1 MSPTRRTVAMA
12 LAGVLA
18 AAALGACGESPNANR
33 SNGEAATV
41 LNIGM
46 PNGPQTENHNPFL
59 ESSSASILGY
69 RWQIYEPLALANVIR
84 PADKPKPWLAQ
95 EYSWSADLK
104 TLTVTAREG
113 AKWSDGTAFSAEDIA
128 FTYDLIG
135 KTPAIN
141 RFALPI
147 VSATATGNQASIVF
161 ERPQFVNEARILRD
175 IAIVPKHLWSQ
186 IADPS
191 TDIIKNPVGT
201 GPYTL
206 KTFTPQTT
214 TLSVRTEGY
223 WQQLPQVKELR
234 YTSYN
239 DNNAQ
244 TTALANGESEW
255 SFVFIPNYQTV
266 YIDKDPENNKIF
278 PAPVIGI
285 HGLYINTTVKPFD
298 DPVLRRAMNMVIN
311 RNDIFVQA
319 AAGYFHPEITSV
331 TGIPTP
337 AGDPYIAPEYK
348 GQTHKVDVEGA
359 KALLTG
365 AGYTLDGTTLKDRSG
380 KPVKIKLTDP
390 APWSDYI
397 TSLEIVKD
405 NLSQIGI
412 EATLDKATQDAW
424 QKSIEEGTF
433 EASFRW
439 TNGGATPYDMY
450 QTIMDGKLLKPIG
463 EAAQNGNFGRF
474 DNAEATAALEAYANA
489 TDDAARTTAMN
500 TLQKIFVEQM
510 PMIPVGADNAG
521 GAYNVKNWVGWPS
534 AEDPYA
540 PAQPTQPNAVDVIL
554 RLKPAGA

>member
-1 MSPTRRTVAMA
+1 MRPIRSIAIA
-12 LAGVLA
+12 LTGVLA
-18 AAALGACGESPNANR
+18 AAALAACGESPNANR
-33 SNGEAATV
+33 NNADAATV
-41 LNIGM
+41 LNVGM

-95 EYSWSADLK
+95 DYSWSADLK

-113 AKWSDGTAFSAEDIA
+113 AKWSDGQAFTAEDIA
-128 FTYDLIG
+128 YTYDLLG

-147 VSATATGNQASIVF
+147 VSSTANGNQAVIVF
-161 ERPQFVNEARILRD
+161 DKPQFVNEARILRD

-186 IADPS
+186 IADPA

-223 WQQLPQVKELR
+223 WQPLPQVKELR
-234 YTSYN
+234 FTSYN

-266 YIDKDPENNKIF
+266 YIDKDPKNNKIF

-285 HGLYINTTVKPFD
+285 HGLYLNTTVAPFND
-298 DPVLRRAMNMVIN
+298 ATLRRAMGMVIN

-319 AAGYFHPEITSV
+319 SAGYFHPEVTSV

-337 AGDPYIAPEYK
+337 AGESYIAPEYQGK
-348 GQTHKVDVEGA
+348 THKVDVEGA

-365 AGYTLDGTTLKDRSG
+365 AGYTYDGTTLKDKTG
-380 KPVKIKLTDP
+380 KAVKIKLTDP

-424 QKSIEEGTF
+424 QKSVEEGTF
-433 EASFRW
+433 EATFRW

-450 QTIMDGKLLKPIG
+450 QTVMDGKLLKPVG
-463 EAAQNGNFGRF
+463 EVSQAGNFGRF
-474 DNAEATAALEAYANA
+474 DNPEATAALEAYANA
-489 TDDAARTTAMN
+489 LDDASRTTAMN
-500 TLQKIFVEQM
+500 TLQKIFVEQA
-510 PMIPVGADNAG
+510 PMLPVGADNAG
-521 GAYNVKNWVGWPS
+521 GAYNVKNWIGWPS

-554 RLKPAGA
+554 HLKPANS

>member
-1 MSPTRRTVAMA
+1 MRPIRSIAIA
-12 LAGVLA
+12 LTGVLA
-18 AAALGACGESPNANR
+18 AAALAACGESPNANR
-33 SNGEAATV
+33 TNGGASTV
-41 LNIGM
+41 LNVGM

-84 PADKPKPWLAQ
+84 PSDKPKPWLAQ

-113 AKWSDGTAFSAEDIA
+113 AKWSDGQAFTAEDIA
-128 FTYDLIG
+128 YTYDLIG

-147 VSATATGNQASIVF
+147 VSSTANGNQAVIVF

-186 IADPS
+186 IADPA

-223 WQQLPQVKELR
+223 WQTLPQVKELR
-234 YTSYN
+234 FTSYN

-266 YIDKDPENNKIF
+266 YIDKDPKNNKIF
-278 PAPVIGI
+278 PAPVIGV
-285 HGLYINTTVKPFD
+285 HGLYINTTVAPFND
-298 DPVLRRAMNMVIN
+298 AVLRRAMSMVVN
-311 RNDIFVQA
+311 RNDIFEQA
-319 AAGYFHPEITSV
+319 SAGYFHPEVTSV

-337 AGDPYIAPEYK
+337 AGESYIAPEYK
-348 GQTHKVDVEGA
+348 GQLHKVDVEGA

-365 AGYTLDGTTLKDRSG
+365 AGYTYEGTTLKDKSG
-380 KPVKIKLTDP
+380 KPVKIKLTDRRRGPTTSP
-390 APWSDYI
+390 AWRS
-397 TSLEIVKD
+397 
-405 NLSQIGI
+405 
-412 EATLDKATQDAW
+412 
-424 QKSIEEGTF
+424 
-433 EASFRW
+433 
-439 TNGGATPYDMY
+439 
-450 QTIMDGKLLKPIG
+450 
-463 EAAQNGNFGRF
+463 
-474 DNAEATAALEAYANA
+474 
-489 TDDAARTTAMN
+489 
-500 TLQKIFVEQM
+500 
-510 PMIPVGADNAG
+510 
-521 GAYNVKNWVGWPS
+521 
-534 AEDPYA
+534 
-540 PAQPTQPNAVDVIL
+540 
-554 RLKPAGA
+554 

>member
-1 MSPTRRTVAMA
+1 MSPTRRSVAMA
-12 LAGVLA
+12 IAGVLA

-33 SNGEAATV
+33 NNGGAATV

-186 IADPS
+186 IPDPS

-234 YTSYN
+234 FTSYN

-255 SFVFIPNYQTV
+255 SFVFIPNYKTV

-311 RNDIFVQA
+311 RNDIFEQA

-337 AGDPYIAPEYK
+337 AGDPYIAPEFK

-365 AGYTLDGTTLKDRSG
+365 AGYKLEGTTLKDKSG

-450 QTIMDGKLLKPIG
+450 QTIMDGNLLKPVG
-463 EAAQNGNFGRF
+463 QAAQNGNFGRF
-474 DNAEATAALEAYANA
+474 DSPEATAALEAYANA

-554 RLKPAGA
+554 HLKPAGA